1 MAVLVLLAAACG
13 GGGGNPTT
21 STAAGGTSAEAW
33 ASGICSSFTTWKNS
47 LESIKT
53 DVTTQPSESQIRQA
67 GRDFDRATKTLT
79 QSLKQLGTP
88 ETAQGQAAKK
98 NLDTLV
104 TTLDNGTNKIDDAL
118 SSSGGVLSQISTIS
132 ATLATM
138 AGDLKLAGANLNQ
151 LAPSGELQQ
160 AFHQAGS
167 CQQYLH

>member
-1 MAVLVLLAAACG
+1 MSSRLLGGAAVAVLVLLAAACG

-21 STAAGGTSAEAW
+21 STAAGGTSA
-33 ASGICSSFTTWKNS
+33 
-47 LESIKT
+47 
-53 DVTTQPSESQIRQA
+53 ESQIRQA

-151 LAPSGELQQ
+151 LAPSSELQQ

-167 CQQYLH
+167 CKQYVH